1 MLEHFEW
8 NWLGKLWAGVGGIEV
23 LLIGIAAIWIAL
35 ILLSGDKSEKVMI
48 TWIIFAL
55 VMLSIFV
62 GFGSLALGA
71 VTWAFWGLEQ
81 AAWLTLPALII
92 PAIAYLLVKLSGR

>member
-35 ILLSGDKSEKVMI
+35 ILFSGDKSEKAMI
-48 TWIIFAL
+48 SWIIFSL
-55 VMLSIFV
+55 VMLSVFV
-62 GFGSLALGA
+62 GFGSLLLGA
-71 VTWAFWGLEQ
+71 VTWAYWGREQ
-81 AAWLTLPALII
+81 AFWLTLPALII
-92 PAIAYLLVKLSGR
+92 PTIAYLFVKLAGR